1 MPRRLTRRTAALAAA
16 VLLPALL
23 AVPGASTASADRP
36 EPAVADRAAI
46 APRPLIW
53 DRDFGDPSVVRDGE
67 HWYGAATGFRGRAAR
82 SDYDWGNWD
91 RGGDV
96 LNGRPTWAK
105 FAGVWGP
112 EVEQTPTGFVAY
124 FTMPSRGL
132 PHEQDRCIGVATAP
146 DLSSTFTVLGNKP
159 LVCPD
164 YSTTTP
170 AFDPVPGR
178 VGLPRRGVIDPS
190 SYIAPDGRRF
200 LLYRTQ
206 GTPSTIRMI
215 RLNAGGTA
223 TFGRSRELI
232 RDSGVLENP
241 VMVADRGWHYLITS
255 RGDYG
260 DCRYRTIWRRSA
272 SLTKGW
278 QGTRG
283 HALLNRRNTGVCGP
297 GGADYVP
304 ETDTR
309 GQPDVL
315 PRLGLQG
322 HQPALLPVLPGAPGL
337 RGRRQAGPV
346 RRPAEVDQGR
356 PVDRGVRP
364 GAGPAPAAGAHADRD
379 THAGALPDS
388 DAEPDRDA
396 DADSHGDDDSDAD
409 PESDRDAHPLS
420 RPGTPVRLTT
430 ADRALPCTSPPPTG
444 HSRAVQ
450 RPAWCTAMPGRPDSR
465 ARACPVTRF
474 TRTSVP
480 GRRRSQRA
488 RACPVSPGRGA
499 PARRRGRD
507 PAARRRSG

>member
-1 MPRRLTRRTAALAAA
+1 MPPHLRRRLSGHLTRWTGALAAA
-16 VLLPALL
+16 LLLPGLL
-23 AVPGASTASADRP
+23 AVPGPSVASADHSDP
-36 EPAVADRAAI
+36 GPSSRAAM

-53 DRDFGDPSVVRDGE
+53 DRDFGDPSVVRDGAR
-67 HWYGAATGFRGRAAR
+67 WYGAATGFRGRAAR
-82 SDYDWGNWD
+82 SDYDWGSWD

-105 FAGVWGP
+105 YAGVWGP
-112 EVEQTPTGFVAY
+112 EVEQTPTGYVAY

-164 YSTTTP
+164 YSATIP
-170 AFDPVPGR
+170 AFDQVPGR

-190 SYIAPDGRRF
+190 SYVAPDGRRF

-206 GTPSTIRMI
+206 GTPSTIRII

-241 VMVADRGWHYLITS
+241 VMVEDRGWHYLITS

-260 DCRYRTIWRRSA
+260 DCRYRTIWRRSP

-304 ETDTR
+304 ETDTAANR
-309 GQPDVL
+309 MFFHGWVCKGTNL
-315 PRLGLQG
+315 PCYQSYQG
-322 HQPALLPVLPGAPGL
+322 HQDYEDVGKRALYAVRL
-337 RGRRQAGPV
+337 RWTQAGPSIAAFV
-346 RRPAEVDQGR
+346 QG
-356 PVDRGVRP
+356 PVPPPPPVPTPTETPTPTPSPTPSPSPTPTPTPTGTVTP
-364 GAGPAPAAGAHADRD
+364 TPTGTSTPTPTPTGTSTPTTTPTAP
-379 THAGALPDS
+379 T
-388 DAEPDRDA
+388 
-396 DADSHGDDDSDAD
+396 
-409 PESDRDAHPLS
+409 
-420 RPGTPVRLTT
+420 TT
-430 ADRALPCTSPPPTG
+430 A
-444 HSRAVQ
+444 
-450 RPAWCTAMPGRPDSR
+450 
-465 ARACPVTRF
+465 
-474 TRTSVP
+474 
-480 GRRRSQRA
+480 
-488 RACPVSPGRGA
+488 A
-499 PARRRGRD
+499 P
-507 PAARRRSG
+507 

>member
-1 MPRRLTRRTAALAAA
+1 MPPHPRRHLTRWTGALAALLA
-16 VLLPALL
+16 LPAVL
-23 AVPGASTASADRP
+23 AVPGSTAAADRP
-36 EPAVADRAAI
+36 DPGAGTSERAAV

-53 DRDFGDPSVVRDGE
+53 DRDFGDPSVVRDGAR
-67 HWYGAATGFRGRAAR
+67 WYGAATGFRGRAAR
-82 SDYDWGNWD
+82 SDYDWGSWD

-105 FAGVWGP
+105 YAGVWGP
-112 EVEQTPTGFVAY
+112 EVEQTPTGYVAY

-164 YSTTTP
+164 YSATIP
-170 AFDPVPGR
+170 AFDQVPGR

-190 SYIAPDGRRF
+190 SYVAPDGRRF

-206 GTPSTIRMI
+206 GTPSTIRII

-241 VMVADRGWHYLITS
+241 VMVEDRGWHYLITS

-272 SLTKGW
+272 SLMKGW

-304 ETDTR
+304 ETDTAANR
-309 GQPDVL
+309 MFFHGWVCKGTNL
-315 PRLGLQG
+315 PCYQSYQG
-322 HQPALLPVLPGAPGL
+322 HQDYEDVGKRALYAVRL
-337 RGRRQAGPV
+337 RWTKDGPSISAFVQGPV
-346 RRPAEVDQGR
+346 P
-356 PVDRGVRP
+356 PP
-364 GAGPAPAAGAHADRD
+364 PP
-379 THAGALPDS
+379 P
-388 DAEPDRDA
+388 
-396 DADSHGDDDSDAD
+396 
-409 PESDRDAHPLS
+409 
-420 RPGTPVRLTT
+420 
-430 ADRALPCTSPPPTG
+430 PPPTEPPPTETPTPTPTPTETPTPTP
-444 HSRAVQ
+444 S
-450 RPAWCTAMPGRPDSR
+450 PTETTTATPTVPTPT
-465 ARACPVTRF
+465 APT
-474 TRTSVP
+474 TS
-480 GRRRSQRA
+480 
-488 RACPVSPGRGA
+488 A
-499 PARRRGRD
+499 P
-507 PAARRRSG
+507 